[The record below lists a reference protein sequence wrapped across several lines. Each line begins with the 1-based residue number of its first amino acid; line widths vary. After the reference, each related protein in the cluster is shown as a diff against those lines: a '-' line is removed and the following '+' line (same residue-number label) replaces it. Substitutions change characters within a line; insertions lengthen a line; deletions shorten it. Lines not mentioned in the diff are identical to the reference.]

1 MARTYLPSQV
11 SNIVTLW
18 RDDLKK
24 VITLALSPLQHWE
37 VREGEL

>member
-11 SNIVTLW
+11 SSIVTLW

-24 VITLALSPLQHWE
+24 VITLALSPLQYWE
-37 VREGEL
+37 VREDEL